1 MIQRIQTI
9 FLLLAAGLL
18 GALWAFPFSTV
29 SASADLA
36 EAGIFTD
43 QIFNIQDHIAL
54 LVLFMLA
61 AGLALIGIFL
71 FKKRPAQM
79 KLVLLSNLVNL
90 GGIGFAFFLLG
101 QVGAFE
107 QSGMDIKAG
116 LVFPFLA
123 TVFLGLAHRF
133 IKKDEKIVKE
143 SYSRLR

>member
-29 SASADLA
+29 PATASIA
-36 EAGIFTD
+36 EAGIFAD
-43 QIFNIQDHIAL
+43 QIFKLQDHMAL
-54 LVLFMLA
+54 LVLFTLA
-61 AGLALIGIFL
+61 AVLALVGIFL
-71 FKKRPAQM
+71 FKQRPIQM
-79 KLVLLSNLVNL
+79 KIVSLSTIINLL
-90 GGIGFAFFLLG
+90 GIGFAFFLLG

-116 LVFPFLA
+116 LFFPFLA
-123 TVFLGLAHRF
+123 TVFLSLAHRF

>member
-1 MIQRIQTI
+1 M
-9 FLLLAAGLL
+9 LLAAGLL

-29 SASADLA
+29 PATASIA